1 MGIRMTREEE
11 LKRLKAM
18 CDTLALIPEEE
29 RFDYF
34 FNNSP
39 TFRKDVSKLG
49 FLKNAQFLTSSD
61 FKFKEGSLLCPK
73 CSIPKGISSL
83 STEMRGKILDTEI
96 AKEDSEW
103 EMITEAA

>member
-1 MGIRMTREEE
+1 MTREEE
-11 LKRLKAM
+11 LKGLKAM
-18 CDTLALIPEEE
+18 CDTLSAIPEEE

-49 FLKNAQFLTSSD
+49 FLKNTQFSTLSD
-61 FKFKEGSLLCPK
+61 FKFNEYSFLCTEY
-73 CSIPKGISSL
+73 SIPENISSL
-83 STEMRGKILDTEI
+83 SIEVEKTFSTIEVVV
-96 AKEDSEW
+96 EDSEW